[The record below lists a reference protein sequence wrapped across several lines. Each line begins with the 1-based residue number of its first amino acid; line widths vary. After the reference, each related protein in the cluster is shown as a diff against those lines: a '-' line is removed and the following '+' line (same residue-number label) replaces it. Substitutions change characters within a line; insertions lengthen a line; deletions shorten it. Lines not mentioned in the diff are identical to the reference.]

1 MLKNSFAELR
11 AAFRLARVGLHLAWG
26 MATVAF
32 VYPFVT
38 QRLRLALKQRWSWQ
52 LLETLGVRLYANR
65 QRLTGLVAANHISFL
80 DIFVINAV
88 MPAAFVSKDD
98 VRHWPL
104 IGWLCAHTG
113 TLFLAR
119 GSRAAAAQA
128 RADIVE
134 RLRAGDL
141 VAIFPEGTTSD
152 GAQVLPFHGALF
164 QSAIDAGR
172 PVTPVLLRYTDTSG
186 QRSRA
191 PAYDGEV
198 TMVQCLWAIARADGL
213 TAHLEALPPQ
223 PADEVDRRHLA
234 AHVHRLIASRLARPA
249 ADRAVETPVDLA
261 GALQSDAPPTDNPNP
276 GPEASLR
283 A

>member
-1 MLKNSFAELR
+1 MLKKSFIELR
-11 AAFRLARVGLHLAWG
+11 AAFRLARVGLHLVWG
-26 MATVAF
+26 TVTVAL

-38 QRLRLALKQRWSWQ
+38 RRLRLALKRRWSWQ

-65 QRLTGLVAANHISFL
+65 QMLTGLVAANHISFL

-88 MPAAFVSKDD
+88 RPAAFVAKDD

-104 IGWLCAHTG
+104 IGWLCAHTE

-128 RADIVE
+128 RAEIVGQ
-134 RLRAGDL
+134 LRAGEL
-141 VAIFPEGTTSD
+141 VAIFPEGTTSE
-152 GAQVLPFHGALF
+152 GAQVLPFHAALF

-172 PVTPVLLRYTDTSG
+172 PVTPVLLRYTDASG

-198 TMVQCLWAIARADGL
+198 TMLQCLWAIAHANGL

-223 PADEVDRRHLA
+223 PVESVDRRHLA
-234 AHVHRLIASRLARPA
+234 AHVHRLIASHLAQPA
-249 ADRAVETPVDLA
+249 DRRAVETPVDLA
-261 GALQSDAPPTDNPNP
+261 DALPSNDRPTDSRSPV
-276 GPEASLR
+276 PEASLPV
-283 A
+283 